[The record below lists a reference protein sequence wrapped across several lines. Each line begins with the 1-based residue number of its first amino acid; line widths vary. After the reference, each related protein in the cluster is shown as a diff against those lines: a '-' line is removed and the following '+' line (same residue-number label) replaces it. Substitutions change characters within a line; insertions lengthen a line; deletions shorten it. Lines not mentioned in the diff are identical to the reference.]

1 MPIGSQLMKNIEN
14 STNKYERKQ
23 AEFEKNLVTFQR
35 NHRVEEYERT
45 QKKIRAMMKENK
57 VLHAGKRH

>member
-35 NHRVEEYERT
+35 NHRAEEYERT
-45 QKKIRAMMKENK
+45 QKNMRAMMKENK
-57 VLHAGKRH
+57 VLHAEKRD